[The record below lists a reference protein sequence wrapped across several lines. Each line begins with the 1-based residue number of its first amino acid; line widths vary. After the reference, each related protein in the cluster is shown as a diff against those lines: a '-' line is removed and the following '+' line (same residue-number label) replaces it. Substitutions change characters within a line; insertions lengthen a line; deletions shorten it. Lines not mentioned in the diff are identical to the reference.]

1 MHKVNHRISIKNV
14 ANGIV
19 LILITILII
28 ANFLPVKMSV
38 KSNKLNQKDKN
49 DTVILCEYGQT
60 TGPNWVIIG
69 DDKGEFG
76 DGKCEFIN
84 VKYSD
89 SVKMPNTS
97 IFIGQNKYVLYGKFI
112 GVEAFYGESYRV
124 FEVKRWDI
132 QYPID
137 RFSLRACFTPKRYL
151 NIFDFLNI

>member
-76 DGKCEFIN
+76 DGK
-84 VKYSD
+84 
-89 SVKMPNTS
+89 
-97 IFIGQNKYVLYGKFI
+97 
-112 GVEAFYGESYRV
+112 
-124 FEVKRWDI
+124 
-132 QYPID
+132 
-137 RFSLRACFTPKRYL
+137 
-151 NIFDFLNI
+151 